1 MRVPGSVTVAACPR
15 SWSKRVDGWCG
26 CAAAPRLRR
35 SPVSPRTRA
44 AAAAKSWSRGIRS
57 RRARWSRSTGVY
69 QRKGTGLWWHLAIAG
84 DAALGVLAPGRIGIV
99 DAPDAWPWPSGGVA
113 PGPRCYTVTAV
124 STGGLEGP
132 MSAEACGAPIGGP

>member
-1 MRVPGSVTVAACPR
+1 M
-15 SWSKRVDGWCG
+15 
-26 CAAAPRLRR
+26 RLRCC
-35 SPVSPRTRA
+35 PPPPQV
-44 AAAAKSWSRGIRS
+44 
-57 RRARWSRSTGVY
+57 TGVTANAGGGSGEVVVTWDPLPAGSSVAFYRVY